1 MYAEVS
7 VVGYKGPKKRTF
19 TYRVAEG
26 VVAQAGNL
34 VSIKFG
40 KNQTVGIVSSISQA
54 APPKAIKLK
63 NIDAVLPIAPLPKQ
77 LIALCEWLIDYYCA
91 APHSAWQLILPK
103 NPTTTPR
110 KVFDKPKLATK
121 KLVELLPEQAKIY
134 QAILSS
140 ERPTLLEGVMGSGKT
155 EIYFHLI
162 AKMLAEGKSA
172 IMLMPEI
179 FLTNQMIERAQKH
192 FADQLIVAHSGL
204 SPAQRRAVWMEC
216 HSQSAETP
224 RVVLGPRSALFM
236 PLHKLGLI
244 VVDECHEQSY
254 KQDSSPRYHAEM
266 VAGKLASLTGAKL
279 VLGSATPSVAT
290 RFLADAGKLQLLS
303 LKQRAIA
310 SSHPDIK
317 IVKKDK
323 QSEIFTPQLA
333 AAIKATMANRKLVML
348 YLNRRGT
355 APIFVCNDCG
365 QSFECPHCGVNLHF
379 HADSM
384 RLVCHVC
391 GFRQTPPAKC
401 PSCEGSNLRGV
412 GIGTKAV
419 AEKASELFAGAK
431 IIRIDRD
438 SAEPREFRKILD
450 DINNNEVD
458 IIIGTQIIGRGL
470 DLENLHLVGMIDAD
484 YDLANIDYNSLER
497 AFQLLS
503 QTAGRAGRRKDRGEV
518 IIQTKNPDN
527 KFFELIT
534 SNDYE
539 SFYQSELALR
549 KKYSYPPYSYLL
561 KLECGFVS
569 SELGRQKAQVLIA
582 KLRGKQSITI
592 LGPVKSHPSMRGKK
606 HLWSLIIKSRNRK
619 ILVDIASELE
629 PYWTINL
636 DPFGIS

>member
-7 VVGYKGPKKRTF
+7 VVGYKGSDKRTF

-40 KNQTVGIVSSISQA
+40 KNQTIGIVSSISRS
-54 APPKAIKLK
+54 APSKDIKLK
-63 NIDAVLPIAPLPKQ
+63 SIDAVLPIDPLPKE
-77 LIALCEWLIDYYCA
+77 LIALCEWLIDYYS
-91 APHSAWQLILPK
+91 APPASVWQLMLPK

-110 KVFDKPKLATK
+110 KLFDKPKLATK
-121 KLVELLPEQAKIY
+121 KLVELSPAQAKVY
-134 QAILSS
+134 RDILTS

-192 FADQLIVAHSGL
+192 FADQLVVAHSGL
-204 SPAQRRAVWMEC
+204 SPAQRRAVWVEC
-216 HSQSAETP
+216 NSKSANMP
-224 RVVLGPRSALFM
+224 MVVLGPRSALFM

-290 RFLADAGKLQLLS
+290 RFLADAGKLQRLC
-303 LKQRAIA
+303 LKERAIT
-310 SSHPDIK
+310 SSHPHIK

-323 QSEIFTPQLA
+323 QSEIFTPQLS
-333 AAIKATMANRKLVML
+333 AAINQTLVNKKLVML

-365 QSFECPHCGVNLHF
+365 QGFECPHCGVNLHF

-391 GFRQTPPAKC
+391 GFKQTPPAKC
-401 PSCEGSNLRGV
+401 PSCEAA
-412 GIGTKAV
+412 TC
-419 AEKASELFAGAK
+419 AGLVLAQRQSSK
-431 IIRIDRD
+431 R
-438 SAEPREFRKILD
+438 PQNYIL
-450 DINNNEVD
+450 
-458 IIIGTQIIGRGL
+458 
-470 DLENLHLVGMIDAD
+470 
-484 YDLANIDYNSLER
+484 
-497 AFQLLS
+497 
-503 QTAGRAGRRKDRGEV
+503 
-518 IIQTKNPDN
+518 
-527 KFFELIT
+527 
-534 SNDYE
+534 
-539 SFYQSELALR
+539 
-549 KKYSYPPYSYLL
+549 
-561 KLECGFVS
+561 
-569 SELGRQKAQVLIA
+569 ELGLCGSIA
-582 KLRGKQSITI
+582 I
-592 LGPVKSHPSMRGKK
+592 VPS
-606 HLWSLIIKSRNRK
+606 RK
-619 ILVDIASELE
+619 
-629 PYWTINL
+629 NL
-636 DPFGIS
+636 KRF